1 VDPRDARRVWR
12 MLEPYHAIVYFAPES
27 REAFAD
33 LGLKG
38 FWMGY
43 FASRAA
49 AMGPV
54 PAEVVVATF
63 FNFHPRMVHKA
74 IPDAWHLAAVEDILA
89 TRRQA
94 AAQALRRALGDDLD
108 SDDVAEAAAIAR
120 RAAEA
125 ADPVGRALF
134 AGHAALAWP
143 DEPELVLWHA
153 ATLLREFRGDGHIA
167 ALVCEGLDGIGAHVT
182 FAATGAVP
190 RDVMQSSRGYTD
202 DEWAAG
208 EEALRRRG
216 LLDNSGR
223 LADAGRAMR
232 ERVEQRTDELMLPAL
247 EILGDGDAA
256 RLVELVRP
264 LSRRIVANGGVPV
277 PNPMG
282 APDPE

>member
-1 VDPRDARRVWR
+1 MDPKDARRVWR

-94 AAQALRRALGDDLD
+94 AAKALRRALGDDLD
-108 SDDVAEAAAIAR
+108 SDDVVEAAALAR

-153 ATLLREFRGDGHIA
+153 ATLLREYRGDGHIA
-167 ALVCEGLDGIGAHVT
+167 ALVCESLDGIGAHAT

-190 RDVMQSSRGYTD
+190 RNVMQSSRGYTD
-202 DEWAAG
+202 AEWDAG
-208 EEALRRRG
+208 EAALRRRG
-216 LLDNSGR
+216 FLDGSGN
-223 LADAGRAMR
+223 LTDEGNAMR
-232 ERVEQRTDELMLPAL
+232 QRVEQRTDELMLPAL
-247 EILGDGDAA
+247 ETLGDADVA

-264 LSRRIVANGGVPV
+264 LSRRIVGGGGVPV

-282 APDPE
+282 APNPE

>member
-1 VDPRDARRVWR
+1 

-27 REAFAD
+27 REAYAD

-43 FASRAA
+43 FASRAG

-89 TRRQA
+89 TRRQVA
-94 AAQALRRALGDDLD
+94 ANALRRVLGDDLD
-108 SDDVAEAAAIAR
+108 SDDVAEAAILAR

-143 DEPELVLWHA
+143 ESLSSCCGTRRRSSVSS
-153 ATLLREFRGDGHIA
+153 
-167 ALVCEGLDGIGAHVT
+167 
-182 FAATGAVP
+182 AATGTSP
-190 RDVMQSSRGYTD
+190 PSS
-202 DEWAAG
+202 A
-208 EEALRRRG
+208 
-216 LLDNSGR
+216 
-223 LADAGRAMR
+223 RAW
-232 ERVEQRTDELMLPAL
+232 TA
-247 EILGDGDAA
+247 
-256 RLVELVRP
+256 
-264 LSRRIVANGGVPV
+264 S
-277 PNPMG
+277 
-282 APDPE
+282 APT